1 MLSIHI
7 VGRNR
12 RRDHYCVKPSKQK
25 HAIYFIIKLTQNR
38 PYGKAYLHIIKD
50 NGTSVGTELMTQT
63 SLTLNFN
70 SKSTAGG
77 VS

>member
-7 VGRNR
+7 LGRNR
-12 RRDHYCVKPSKQK
+12 RRDHYHVKPSKQK
-25 HAIYFIIKLTQNR
+25 LIYFIIKLTQNR
-38 PYGKAYLHIIKD
+38 PYGKAYLHVIKD